1 MTLHLDLP
9 QDIERQL
16 SQAAAQHHLP
26 VDAYVISLLGREMVT
41 TSTIQTEPED
51 FSSYLKSLALFVG
64 NVPNYPAD
72 FWTREIVSPD
82 EDEDRHLIR

>member
-9 QDIERQL
+9 QSIEQQL
-16 SQAAAQHHLP
+16 AQAAAQHHMP
-26 VDAYVISLLGREMVT
+26 VDAYVLSLLGREMAT
-41 TSTIQTEPED
+41 NPTIQAVPED
-51 FSSYLKSLALFVG
+51 FSTYLKSLALFVG